1 MFRYHFFAIM
11 NNQPKRH
18 SKKTGLPPGSLV
30 YTGNHPGPTR
40 VVLYRFDQE
49 SFESINGTDA
59 ISQIDS
65 KKVNWLNI
73 TGFSDTMLIGEIGE
87 KFGLHPLILEDILN
101 SDHMPN
107 VEEMDDCLFITLKV
121 ISLKDNSNEL
131 DVHHASFVIGKHYL
145 LSFSETDNQLFQPVI
160 ERLKNS
166 KGKARMNKSD
176 YLSYLLIDKIVDNYY
191 LVLDHLEDNMDRI
204 EAKLLKDPSQKLAGD
219 IMTQK
224 KLLIMLRKSVNPFRD
239 EVRKITR
246 EESSF
251 ITQSTLRYLNDVY
264 DHLNQIVQTID
275 NFREMIS
282 DMMDLLMA
290 NNANRMNSI
299 MTTLTIISS
308 IFIPLTFIVG
318 IYGMNFKYLPE
329 LEWRYGYPMIM
340 SLMFF
345 IGMGMYLYMRRK
357 RWL

>member
-1 MFRYHFFAIM
+1 M
-11 NNQPKRH
+11 NHQPKQH
-18 SKKTGLPPGSLV
+18 SKKAGLPPGTLV
-30 YTGNHPGPTR
+30 YTGNHPEPTK

-49 SFESINGTDA
+49 TIESFQGIEA
-59 ISQIDS
+59 VSQINP
-65 KKVNWLNI
+65 KKVNWFNI
-73 TGFSDTMLIGEIGE
+73 TGFSDTSLIGEIGE
-87 KFGLHPLILEDILN
+87 KFGLHPLMLEDILN
-101 SDHMPN
+101 SDHLPN
-107 VEEMDDCLFITLKV
+107 VEDMDDCLFITLKV
-121 ISLKDNSNEL
+121 ISLKLNANEL
-131 DVHHASFVIGKHYL
+131 DVHHASFVVGKHYL

-160 ERLKNS
+160 ERLENN
-166 KGKARMNKSD
+166 KGKARMNKAD

-191 LVLDHLEDNMDRI
+191 LVLDHLEEHMDKI
-204 EAKLLKDPSQKLAGD
+204 EAKLLNDPSPRLAGE

-246 EESSF
+246 EESTF
-251 ITQSTLRYLNDVY
+251 ITQNTLRYLNDVY

-299 MTTLTIISS
+299 ITTLTMISS

-318 IYGMNFKYLPE
+318 IYGMNFEYFPE
-329 LEWRYGYPMIM
+329 IKWHYGYPLIMLIMLMI
-340 SLMFF
+340 
-345 IGMGMYLYMRRK
+345 GVGMYIYMRRK

>member
-1 MFRYHFFAIM
+1 M
-11 NNQPKRH
+11 NQEPKRH
-18 SKKTGLPPGSLV
+18 SKKAGLPPGSLV
-30 YTGNHPGPTR
+30 YTGNNPEPTK
-40 VVLYRFDQE
+40 VLLYRFDHE
-49 SFESINGTDA
+49 SFETIEGTHA
-59 ISQIDS
+59 ISQIDN

-73 TGFSDTMLIGEIGE
+73 TGFSDTKLIGEIGE

-107 VEEMDDCLFITLKV
+107 VEELDDCLFLTLKV
-121 ISLKDNSNEL
+121 ISLKNNSTEL
-131 DVHHASFVIGKHYL
+131 EVHHASFVIGKHYL
-145 LSFSETDNQLFQPVI
+145 LSFNETENQLFQPVI
-160 ERLKNS
+160 ERLQNS
-166 KGKARMNKSD
+166 KGKARMNKAD

-191 LVLDHLEDNMDRI
+191 VVLDHLEEHMDRI
-204 EAKLLKDPSQKLAGD
+204 EGKLLKNPSQKLAGD

-246 EESSF
+246 EESTF
-251 ITQSTLRYLNDVY
+251 ITENTLRYLNDVY

-299 MTTLTIISS
+299 ITTLTLISS

-318 IYGMNFKYLPE
+318 VYGMNFKYFPE

-340 SLMFF
+340 SVMFLIG
-345 IGMGMYLYMRRK
+345 IGMYVYMRRK
-357 RWL
+357 KWF

>member
-1 MFRYHFFAIM
+1 MM
-11 NNQPKRH
+11 NHEPKRH
-18 SKKTGLPPGSLV
+18 SKKAGLPPGSLV
-30 YTGNHPGPTR
+30 YTGNHTEPTK
-40 VVLYRFDQE
+40 VVLHRFDQE
-49 SFESINGTDA
+49 TFETIEGADA
-59 ISQIDS
+59 FLKIDN
-65 KKVNWLNI
+65 KKVNWINI
-73 TGFSDTMLIGEIGE
+73 TGFSDTKLIGEIGE
-87 KFGLHPLILEDILN
+87 KFGLHPLMLEDILN
-101 SDHMPN
+101 SDHLPN

-121 ISLKDNSNEL
+121 ISLRNNSNEL
-131 DVHHASFVIGKHYL
+131 DMHHASFVIGKHYL
-145 LSFSETDNQLFQPVI
+145 LSFCETDNELFLPVI
-160 ERLKNS
+160 ERLRNG
-166 KGKARMNKSD
+166 KGKARMNKAD

-191 LVLDHLEDNMDRI
+191 LVLDHLEDHMDRI
-204 EAKLLKDPSQKLAGD
+204 EAKLLKDPSQKLAGE

-239 EVRKITR
+239 EMRKITR

-251 ITQSTLRYLNDVY
+251 ITQNTLRYLNDVY

-299 MTTLTIISS
+299 ITTLTMISS

-318 IYGMNFKYLPE
+318 VYGMNFKYLPE

-340 SLMFF
+340 SIMFL
-345 IGMGMYLYMRRK
+345 IGLGMYVYMRRK
-357 RWL
+357 RWF

>member
-1 MFRYHFFAIM
+1 MIM
-11 NNQPKRH
+11 NHQPKQH
-18 SKKTGLPPGSLV
+18 SKKAGLPPGTLV
-30 YTGNHPGPTR
+30 YTGNHPEPTK

-49 SFESINGTDA
+49 TIESFQGIEA
-59 ISQIDS
+59 VSQINP
-65 KKVNWLNI
+65 KKVNWFNI
-73 TGFSDTMLIGEIGE
+73 TGFSDTSLIGEIGE
-87 KFGLHPLILEDILN
+87 KFGLHPLMLEDILN
-101 SDHMPN
+101 SDHLPN
-107 VEEMDDCLFITLKV
+107 VEDMDDCLFITLKV
-121 ISLKDNSNEL
+121 ISLKLNANEL
-131 DVHHASFVIGKHYL
+131 DVHHASFVVGKHYL

-160 ERLKNS
+160 ERLENN
-166 KGKARMNKSD
+166 KGKARMNKAD

-191 LVLDHLEDNMDRI
+191 LVLDHLEEHMDKI
-204 EAKLLKDPSQKLAGD
+204 EAKLLNDPSPRLAGE

-246 EESSF
+246 EESTF
-251 ITQSTLRYLNDVY
+251 ITQNTLRYLNDVY

-299 MTTLTIISS
+299 ITTLTMISS

-318 IYGMNFKYLPE
+318 IYGMNFEYFPE
-329 LEWRYGYPMIM
+329 IKWHYGYPLIMLIMLMI
-340 SLMFF
+340 
-345 IGMGMYLYMRRK
+345 GVGMYIYMRRK

>member
-1 MFRYHFFAIM
+1 M
-11 NNQPKRH
+11 NQQPKRH

-30 YTGNHPGPTR
+30 YTGNHPEPTK
-40 VVLYRFDQE
+40 VILYKFNQA
-49 SFESINGTDA
+49 SFETIDGIGA
-59 ISQIDS
+59 ISQIDPE
-65 KKVNWLNI
+65 KVNWLNI

-87 KFGLHPLILEDILN
+87 KFGLHPLMLEDILN
-101 SDHMPN
+101 SDHLPN
-107 VEEMDDCLFITLKV
+107 VEDLDDCLFITLKV
-121 ISLKDNSNEL
+121 ISLKNNSNEL

-145 LSFSETDNQLFQPVI
+145 LSFCETDYELFQPVI
-160 ERLKNS
+160 ERLQNS
-166 KGKARMNKSD
+166 KGKARMNKAD

-191 LVLDHLEDNMDRI
+191 LVLDHLEDHMEKI
-204 EAKLLKDPSQKLAGD
+204 EGKLLKDPSQRLAGE

-246 EESSF
+246 EESTF
-251 ITQSTLRYLNDVY
+251 ITQNTLRYLNDVY

-299 MTTLTIISS
+299 ITTLTLISS

-318 IYGMNFKYLPE
+318 IYGMNFKYFPE

-340 SLMFF
+340 LIMLM
-345 IGMGMYLYMRRK
+345 IGLGMYIYMRRK
-357 RWL
+357 RWF

>member
-1 MFRYHFFAIM
+1 M

-18 SKKTGLPPGSLV
+18 SKKAGLPPGSLV
-30 YTGNHPGPTR
+30 YTGSHPQPTK
-40 VVLYRFDQE
+40 VVLYRFDPVT
-49 SFESINGTDA
+49 FESVEGMEA
-59 ISQIDS
+59 ISQIDPE
-65 KKVNWLNI
+65 KVNWLNI
-73 TGFSDTMLIGEIGE
+73 TGFSDTDLIGEIGD
-87 KFGLHPLILEDILN
+87 KFGLHPLLLEDILN
-101 SDHMPN
+101 SDHLPN
-107 VEEMDDCLFITLKV
+107 VEDMDDCLFITLKV
-121 ISLKDNSNEL
+121 ISLKNNSNEL
-131 DVHHASFVIGKHYL
+131 DVHHASFVVGKNYL
-145 LSFSETDNQLFQPVI
+145 LSFSETENHLFQPVI
-160 ERLKNS
+160 ERLQNS
-166 KGKARMNKSD
+166 KGKARMNKAD

-191 LVLDHLEDNMDRI
+191 LVLDHLEEHMDRI
-204 EAKLLKDPSQKLAGD
+204 ETKLLKDPSQKLAGE

-246 EESSF
+246 EESTF

-299 MTTLTIISS
+299 ITTLTMISS

-318 IYGMNFKYLPE
+318 VYGMNFRYLPE
-329 LEWRYGYPMIM
+329 LEWHYGYPLIM
-340 SLMFF
+340 SIMFLIG
-345 IGMGMYLYMRRK
+345 IGMYIYMRRK

>member
-1 MFRYHFFAIM
+1 M
-11 NNQPKRH
+11 NQEPKRH
-18 SKKTGLPPGSLV
+18 SKKSGLPPGSLV
-30 YTGNHPGPTR
+30 YTGNNPEPTR
-40 VVLYRFDQE
+40 VLLYRFDHE
-49 SFESINGTDA
+49 TFETIEGFPA
-59 ISQIDS
+59 ISQIDK
-65 KKVNWLNI
+65 KKVNWFNI
-73 TGFSDTMLIGEIGE
+73 TGFSDTKLIGEIGE

-107 VEEMDDCLFITLKV
+107 VEELDDCLFMTLKV
-121 ISLKDNSNEL
+121 ISLKNNSKEL
-131 DVHHASFVIGKHYL
+131 EVHHASFVIGRHYL
-145 LSFSETDNQLFQPVI
+145 LSFTETENQLFKPVI
-160 ERLKNS
+160 ERLENS
-166 KGKARMNKSD
+166 KGKARMNKAD

-191 LVLDHLEDNMDRI
+191 VVLDHLEDHMDRI
-204 EAKLLKDPSQKLAGD
+204 EGKLLKDPSQKLAGD

-246 EESSF
+246 EESTF
-251 ITQSTLRYLNDVY
+251 ITQNTLRYLNDVY

-299 MTTLTIISS
+299 ITTLTLISS

-340 SLMFF
+340 SLMFL
-345 IGMGMYLYMRRK
+345 IGVGMYVYMRRK
-357 RWL
+357 KWF